1 MNDSHVEDG
10 DLGYFLRGARFLQK
24 AFQNYLEAS
33 SKLKALENLIVF
45 YFSFS
50 YCIVFFFYH
59 SLENFFGL

>member
-50 YCIVFFFYH
+50 FTTV
-59 SLENFFGL
+59 